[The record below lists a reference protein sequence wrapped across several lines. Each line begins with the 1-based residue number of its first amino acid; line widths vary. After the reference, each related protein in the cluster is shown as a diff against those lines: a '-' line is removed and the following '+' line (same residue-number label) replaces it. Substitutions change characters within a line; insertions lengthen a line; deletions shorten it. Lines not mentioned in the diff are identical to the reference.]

1 MREGAHLQ
9 LRPRGRGGGDEVG
22 EEDPLPVDRLLHGW
36 LARSLALGLS
46 SKGKEAEG
54 RWEVAEE
61 N

>member
-1 MREGAHLQ
+1 M
-9 LRPRGRGGGDEVG
+9 G

-36 LARSLALGLS
+36 LAGSVPPARARVGVIEA
-46 SKGKEAEG
+46 KGREAEG